1 MESSAVT
8 SAVAIAGQTVA
19 FQTHERL
26 RRHLLQDTPDCA
38 TQLVEAHRLVAQ
50 QTGRFR
56 LGGDQMLVGSHGKC
70 WISFEDYAVALVG
83 EIVRPACIRRRFS
96 VGY

>member
-1 MESSAVT
+1 MT

-19 FQTHERL
+19 FQIHERL

-56 LGGDQMLVGSHGKC
+56 LGGDQMLVGSHDKC

-83 EIVRPACIRRRFS
+83 EIVRPARIRRRFS